1 MFCFALFLLSK
12 YSGEKLDGVVEYSFV
27 CLFTFNVVCL
37 DLFFIVLRLLGYTNM
52 CHFGSP
58 PVKVALFFPGYL
70 IDKITPGVLG
80 CRYLLEGLTPHL
92 IAKEQC

>member
-1 MFCFALFLLSK
+1 MGWWSIF
-12 YSGEKLDGVVEYSFV
+12 FV

-80 CRYLLEGLTPHL
+80 CRYLSEVLTPHL